1 MTWLGHNGRVE
12 LSNERSN
19 PIRQDRSN
27 RDEVSEWRPA
37 TRRQPHEDYIIRC
50 GPDLSGSRDPTG
62 LVGSGDPT
70 YLVGS
75 RDLTYP
81 LGSGDPT

>member
-12 LSNERSN
+12 LSNKRSN

-37 TRRQPHEDYIIRC
+37 TRRQPHEDSHTKTATHDKLMIM
-50 GPDLSGSRDPTG
+50 
-62 LVGSGDPT
+62 
-70 YLVGS
+70 
-75 RDLTYP
+75 
-81 LGSGDPT
+81 